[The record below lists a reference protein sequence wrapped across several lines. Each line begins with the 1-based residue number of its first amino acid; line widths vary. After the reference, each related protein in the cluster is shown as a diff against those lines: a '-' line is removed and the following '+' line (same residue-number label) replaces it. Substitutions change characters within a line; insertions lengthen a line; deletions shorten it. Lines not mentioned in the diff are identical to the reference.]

1 MSWALIGENG
11 ETLVSR
17 LGEPIEDPAQGVRLS
32 FWDDILG
39 SKATGPGFTF
49 SWGSAEGS
57 AIFQSLGGVSYG
69 YNLRVVGSKVED
81 VKRVITE
88 LHKAL
93 GVKDLTSSVFNLPD
107 LSGRFQRLRFLVE
120 YVWSG
125 VKEQKSSDHKLSLP
139 KRFWRFLHNEW
150 ELCFGIIEDAE

>member
-11 ETLVSR
+11 ETLVGR

-39 SKATGPGFTF
+39 SKSTGPGFTF

-57 AIFQSLGGVSYG
+57 AIFQSLGAVSYG
-69 YNLRVVGSKVED
+69 YNLRAVGSKLKD
-81 VKRVITE
+81 VKRVIKE

-93 GVKDLTSSVFNLPD
+93 GVKDLTSSLLELPD
-107 LSGRFQRLRFLVE
+107 LPGRLQRLKFLAK

-125 VKEQKSSDHKLSLP
+125 VENTD
-139 KRFWRFLHNEW
+139 
-150 ELCFGIIEDAE
+150 

>member
-11 ETLVSR
+11 ETLVGR

-69 YNLRVVGSKVED
+69 YNLRVVGLKVKD
-81 VKRVITE
+81 VKRVIKE

-93 GVKDLTSSVFNLPD
+93 GVKDLTPSFFKLPA
-107 LSGRFQRLRFLVE
+107 LPGRLQRLKFLAR
-120 YVWSG
+120 YVWYG
-125 VKEQKSSDHKLSLP
+125 VENTD
-139 KRFWRFLHNEW
+139 
-150 ELCFGIIEDAE
+150 